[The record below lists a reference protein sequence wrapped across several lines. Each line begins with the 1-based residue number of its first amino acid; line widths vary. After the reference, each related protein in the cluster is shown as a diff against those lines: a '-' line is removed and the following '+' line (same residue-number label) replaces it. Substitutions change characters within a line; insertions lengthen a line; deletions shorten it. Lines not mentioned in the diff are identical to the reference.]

1 MIMRRISLLFW
12 CVAVV
17 LSLGSAGLVGRVA
30 AQAGTITEAQF
41 KTLAIS
47 ARTAGDHAKLAA
59 YYRSHAVEHEADAK
73 LHDEIVIM
81 SRKRPADDEA
91 WELARGAA
99 HYAEHSREA
108 AAALRELVAIHEG
121 MSQRAPKQ

>member
-1 MIMRRISLLFW
+1 MERSSLVSA

-17 LSLGSAGLVGRVA
+17 LLVGTAGLVAREVVQTGR
-30 AQAGTITEAQF
+30 ITDEQF
-41 KTLAIS
+41 KSLATS
-47 ARTAGDHAKLAA
+47 ARTAEDHLKLAA
-59 YYRSHAVEHEADAK
+59 YYRVHAAEHEADAK

-81 SRKRPADDEA
+81 SRKSPADDDA

-108 AAALRELVAIHEG
+108 AAALRELVTIHQG
-121 MSQRAPKQ
+121 MAERAPKQ

>member
-1 MIMRRISLLFW
+1 MERCSSGSA

-17 LSLGSAGLVGRVA
+17 LLLGTAGLVAREVAQTGR
-30 AQAGTITEAQF
+30 ITDEQF
-41 KTLAIS
+41 KTLATS
-47 ARTAGDHAKLAA
+47 ARTAEDHHKLAA
-59 YYRSHAVEHEADAK
+59 YYRIHAAEHEADAK

-81 SRKRPADDEA
+81 SRKRPADDDA

-108 AAALRELVAIHEG
+108 AAALRELVAIHQG
-121 MSQRAPKQ
+121 MADRAPRR

>member
-1 MIMRRISLLFW
+1 MERSSLVSA

-17 LSLGSAGLVGRVA
+17 LVVGTAGLVAREVVQTGR
-30 AQAGTITEAQF
+30 ITDEQF
-41 KTLAIS
+41 KSLATS
-47 ARTAGDHAKLAA
+47 ARTAEDHLKLAA
-59 YYRSHAVEHEADAK
+59 YYRVHAAEHEADAK

-81 SRKRPADDEA
+81 SRKRPADDDA

-108 AAALRELVAIHEG
+108 AAALRELVTIHQG
-121 MSQRAPKQ
+121 MAERAPKQ

>member
-1 MIMRRISLLFW
+1 MERSPFVSA

-17 LSLGSAGLVGRVA
+17 SLLGTAELVARDVA
-30 AQAGTITEAQF
+30 QTARITDEQF
-41 KTLAIS
+41 KTLATS
-47 ARTAGDHAKLAA
+47 ARTAEDHLKLAA
-59 YYRSHAVEHEADAK
+59 YYRVHAAEHEADAK

-81 SRKRPADDEA
+81 SRKRPADDDA

-108 AAALRELVAIHEG
+108 AAALRELVTIHQG
-121 MSQRAPKQ
+121 MAERAPRK

>member
-1 MIMRRISLLFW
+1 MERSSLSA

-17 LSLGSAGLVGRVA
+17 LLIGTAGLVAREVSQTGR
-30 AQAGTITEAQF
+30 ITDEQF
-41 KTLAIS
+41 KTLATS
-47 ARTAGDHAKLAA
+47 ARTAEDHLKLAA
-59 YYRSHAVEHEADAK
+59 YYRIHAAEHEADAK

-81 SRKRPADDEA
+81 SRKRPADDDA

-108 AAALRELVAIHEG
+108 AAALRELVTIHQG
-121 MSQRAPKQ
+121 MAERAPKK

>member
-1 MIMRRISLLFW
+1 MRRISLPSW
-12 CVAVV
+12 CIAVV
-17 LSLGSAGLVGRVA
+17 LSLGTGGLVARMT
-30 AQAGTITEAQF
+30 AQAEKITDAQF
-41 KTLAIS
+41 KRLAIS
-47 ARTAGDHAKLAA
+47 AKTADDHAKLAA
-59 YYRSHAVEHEADAK
+59 YYRSHAAEHEADAK

-81 SRKRPADDEA
+81 SRKKPADDDA

-121 MSQRAPKQ
+121 MAQRVPKK

>member
-1 MIMRRISLLFW
+1 MERSSLVSA

-17 LSLGSAGLVGRVA
+17 LVVGTAGLVAREVVQTGR
-30 AQAGTITEAQF
+30 ITDEQF
-41 KTLAIS
+41 KTLATS
-47 ARTAGDHAKLAA
+47 AKTAGDHLKLAA
-59 YYRSHAVEHEADAK
+59 YYRVHAAEHEADAK

-81 SRKRPADDEA
+81 SRKRPADDDA

-108 AAALRELVAIHEG
+108 AAALRELVTIHEG
-121 MSQRAPKQ
+121 MAERALKK

>member
-1 MIMRRISLLFW
+1 MERSPIVSA

-17 LSLGSAGLVGRVA
+17 LLLGTAGAVAREVAQTGR
-30 AQAGTITEAQF
+30 ITDEQF
-41 KTLAIS
+41 KTLATS
-47 ARTAGDHAKLAA
+47 ARTADDHHKLAA
-59 YYRSHAVEHEADAK
+59 YYRVHAAEHEADAK

-81 SRKRPADDEA
+81 SRKRPADDDA

-108 AAALRELVAIHEG
+108 AAALRELVTIHQG
-121 MSQRAPKQ
+121 MAERAPRK